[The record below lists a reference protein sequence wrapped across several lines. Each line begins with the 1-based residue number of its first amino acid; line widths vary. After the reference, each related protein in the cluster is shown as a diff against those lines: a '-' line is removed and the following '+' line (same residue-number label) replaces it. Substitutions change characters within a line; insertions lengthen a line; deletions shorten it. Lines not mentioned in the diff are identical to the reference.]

1 MKSIKTKVYND
12 KDELGYEAARLFA
25 ELATRYIIQY
35 ETFNVALSGGS
46 TPKLL
51 FHNLIKYYKNTLDWN
66 KINFFWSDERYV
78 PLDDPE
84 SNAGMAF
91 TELFDPL
98 EQEDLNIY
106 PVDTSLSPSEEAAEA
121 YERLILSIHPPLQP
135 VPRFDLI
142 LLGMGDDGH
151 TASLFPETEALHENS
166 KLISANWVP
175 KFEKWRITFT
185 FPLINSA
192 KNVIFL
198 VSGANKAEIVR
209 DIFNNSKDYPA
220 AQVSPVEGVLTWLL
234 DKEAGKYL
242 KNQ

>member
-1 MKSIKTKVYND
+1 MKSIKTEIYND
-12 KDELGYEAARLFA
+12 KDELGYESARLFA
-25 ELATRYIIQY
+25 ELATRYIIQF

-46 TPKLL
+46 TPRLL
-51 FHNLIKYYKNTLDWN
+51 FQNLLKYYKNSLDWN
-66 KINFFWSDERYV
+66 KINFFWSDERVV
-78 PLDDPE
+78 PIDDSE

-98 EQEDLNIY
+98 EQEELNIY

-142 LLGMGDDGH
+142 LLGLGDDGH

-166 KLISANWVP
+166 KLIAANWVP

-209 DIFNNSKDYPA
+209 DIFNNSKEYPA
-220 AQVSPVEGVLTWLL
+220 AQVSPVDGVLTWLL
-234 DKEAGKYL
+234 DKDAGKYL
-242 KNQ
+242 ENQ